1 MAGDYRIRGEVGGF
15 MRKLIVLTLLVFAV
29 PVMADEGMWLF
40 NRPPRALLKQ
50 RYGFEPTQAWLDHL
64 QKASVRFNSGG
75 SGSFVSANGL
85 VLTNHHVGLDCLA
98 KISTEKR
105 DYLATGYLAKTAA
118 EEVKCLDLELNVLM
132 SIEDV
137 TPRVLAAV
145 TPSMS
150 TAEAQRA
157 RRAVMSTIEQ
167 ESTQKT
173 GLRSDVVT
181 LFQGGE
187 YHLYRYKKYTDVR
200 LVFAPEVAIAFFGG
214 DPDNFEYPRY
224 DLDVCFFRAY
234 ENGKAVHPAEYLKWS
249 ATGAKDGELTFVSGH
264 PGRTNRLNTLHHLE
278 FFRDVTYPI
287 TLNLLRR
294 REVLLNTYA
303 ERSIENDRRAHDD
316 LFGFKNSRKAYLGRI
331 AGLQDPAIMKKK
343 ADAEAALRQKVES
356 DPQLKAQYGDA
367 WSMVDKAFETYRS
380 FAVEYRFLEGGYAF
394 NSHLF
399 NAARTLIRL
408 GEESAK
414 PNADRLREY
423 RESNLESLKQQLY
436 SEAPIYQDL
445 EIVELSDS
453 LAHWL
458 ETMGGNDPLVKQV
471 LDGKS
476 PQERASELVRASKLR
491 DAAVRKQ
498 LGEGGKAA
506 IDASTDPMI
515 QMARMVDARSR
526 ELRKNYEES
535 VDEPLQQAYA
545 KIANAT
551 FKASG
556 GETYPDATFTLRL
569 SFGPV
574 TGFEENGKQI
584 PWRTK
589 IGDTF
594 EHAAAHANK
603 EPFALPKTWTAKK
616 AVLDN
621 DPTPFNFVNTADIIG
636 GNSGSPVV
644 NRAGEF
650 VGIIFDGNLQSL
662 SWDYQF
668 DDRVGRAVSVHSAGI
683 LDALKKVYG
692 ATGVVKEL
700 TGK

>member
-1 MAGDYRIRGEVGGF
+1 
-15 MRKLIVLTLLVFAV
+15 MRRLFILLATLFIALPVLS
-29 PVMADEGMWLF
+29 DEGMWLF

-50 RYGFEPTQAWLDHL
+50 RYNFEPTQAWLDHL

-105 DYLATGYLAKTAA
+105 DYVATGFLAKTAA

-137 TPRVLAAV
+137 TSRVQGAV
-145 TPSMS
+145 TPAMS

-167 ESTQKT
+167 ESAQKT

-224 DLDVCFFRAY
+224 DLDVAFFRAY
-234 ENGKAVHPAEYLKWS
+234 ENDKAVRPAEYLKWS
-249 ATGAKDGELTFVSGH
+249 AAGAKEGELTFVSGH
-264 PGRTNRLNTLHHLE
+264 PGRTNRLNTLYHLE
-278 FFRDVTYPI
+278 FFRDITYPFN
-287 TLNLLRR
+287 LNLLRR
-294 REVLLNTYA
+294 REVLIDTYA
-303 ERSIENDRRAHDD
+303 ERSVENDRRAHDD
-316 LFGFKNSRKAYLGRI
+316 LFGVKNSRKAFLGRI
-331 AGLQDPAIMKKK
+331 AGLQDPAIVKKK

-356 DPQLKAQYGDA
+356 DPQMKAQYGDA
-367 WSMVDKAFETYRS
+367 WSMVEQAFDTYRP
-380 FAVEYRFLEGGYAF
+380 FAMEYRFLEGSVAF

-399 NAARTLIRL
+399 SSARALLRL
-408 GEESAK
+408 ADESAK
-414 PNADRLREY
+414 PNADRLREF
-423 RESNLESLKQQLY
+423 RESNLESLKQGLY
-436 SEAPIYQDL
+436 SEAPIYEDL

-458 ETMGGNDPLVKQV
+458 ETMGVNDPLVKQV

-476 PQERASELVRASKLR
+476 PQQRASELVRGSKLR

-506 IDASTDPMI
+506 VDASNDPMI
-515 QMARMVDARSR
+515 QVARMVDARAR
-526 ELRKNYEES
+526 ELRKKYEES
-535 VDEPLQQAYA
+535 VEEPQTQAYA

-556 GETYPDATFTLRL
+556 GDTYPDATFTLRL
-569 SFGPV
+569 SFGEV
-574 TGFEENGKQI
+574 KGFEENGKKI
-584 PWRTK
+584 SWRTT

-603 EPFALPKTWTAKK
+603 APFELPKSWTSKK
-616 AVLDN
+616 ALLDN
-621 DPTPFNFVNTADIIG
+621 DKTPFNFINTADIIG

-650 VGIIFDGNLQSL
+650 VGIIFDGNLHSL
-662 SWDYQF
+662 PWDYQF
-668 DDRVGRAVSVHSAGI
+668 DDRVGRSVSVHSAGI
-683 LDALKKVYG
+683 LAALTKIYG

>member
-1 MAGDYRIRGEVGGF
+1 MF
-15 MRKLIVLTLLVFAV
+15 MRKLIVLTLLVFAAPLV
-29 PVMADEGMWLF
+29 ADEGMWLF

-105 DYLATGYLAKTAA
+105 DYVATGFHAKTSA

-137 TPRVLAAV
+137 TPRVQAAV
-145 TPSMS
+145 TAGMS

-167 ESTQKT
+167 ESSQKT

-224 DLDVCFFRAY
+224 DLDICFFRAY
-234 ENGKAVHPAEYLKWS
+234 ENDKAVHPAEYLKWS
-249 ATGAKDGELTFVSGH
+249 AAGAKEGDLTFVSGH
-264 PGRTNRLNTLHHLE
+264 PGRTNRLNSMTHLE
-278 FFRDVTYPI
+278 FFRDLTYPFN
-287 TLNLLRR
+287 LNLLRR

-316 LFGFKNSRKAYLGRI
+316 LFGVKNSRKAYLGRI
-331 AGLQDPAIMKKK
+331 AGLQDPAIMKTK
-343 ADAEAALRQKVES
+343 ADTEAALRQKVES
-356 DPQLKAQYGDA
+356 DPQMKAQYGDA
-367 WSMVDKAFETYRS
+367 WSMIDKAFATYRP
-380 FAVEYRFLEGGYAF
+380 FAMEYRFLEGGVAF

-399 NAARTLIRL
+399 SAARTLLRL
-408 GEESAK
+408 GDESAK
-414 PNADRLREY
+414 PNAERLREF
-423 RESNLESLKQQLY
+423 RESNLESLKQGLY
-436 SEAPIYQDL
+436 SEAPVYEDL

-458 ETMGGNDPLVKQV
+458 ETVGVNDPLVKQV
-471 LDGKS
+471 LNGKS
-476 PQERASELVRASKLR
+476 PQERASELVRGSKLR

-515 QMARMVDARSR
+515 QVARIVDARSR
-526 ELRKNYEES
+526 EMRKTYEES

-556 GETYPDATFTLRL
+556 GDTYPDATFTLRL

-574 TGFEENGKQI
+574 KGFEENGKHVS
-584 PWRTK
+584 WRTT

-603 EPFALPKTWTAKK
+603 EPFALPKSWTSKK

-621 DPTPFNFVNTADIIG
+621 DPTPFDFINTADIIG

-662 SWDYQF
+662 PWDYQF
-668 DDRVGRAVSVHSAGI
+668 DERVGRSVSVHSAGI
-683 LDALKKVYG
+683 IDALKKVYA
-692 ATGVVKEL
+692 ATDVVKEL

>member
-1 MAGDYRIRGEVGGF
+1 
-15 MRKLIVLTLLVFAV
+15 MRKSLIFLIVLFAAL
-29 PVMADEGMWLF
+29 PAISDEGMWLF
-40 NRPPRALLKQ
+40 NRPPRAMLKQ

-75 SGSFVSANGL
+75 SGSFVGPDGL
-85 VLTNHHVGLDCLA
+85 ILTNHHVGLDCLA
-98 KISTEKR
+98 KIATAKH
-105 DYLATGYLAKTAA
+105 DYVATGFHAKTQA
-118 EEVKCLDLELNVLM
+118 EEVKCVDLELNVLM

-137 TPRVLAAV
+137 TQRVQSAV
-145 TPSMS
+145 QPGMPS
-150 TAEAQRA
+150 ADAQRA

-224 DLDVCFFRAY
+224 DLDICFFRAY
-234 ENGKAVHPAEYLKWS
+234 ENGKAVRPTDYLKWS
-249 ATGAKDGELTFVSGH
+249 ATGAKDGDLVFVSGN
-264 PGRTNRLNTLHHLE
+264 PGRTSRLNTLHHLE

-287 TLNLLRR
+287 TMNLLRR
-294 REVLLNTYA
+294 REVLLDTYA
-303 ERSIENDRRAHDD
+303 ERSLENDRRAHDD
-316 LFGFKNSRKAYLGRI
+316 LFGIKNSRKAYVGRI

-343 ADAEAALRQKVES
+343 ADGEAALRQKVES

-367 WSMVDKAFETYRS
+367 WDMVDKAFATYRS
-380 FAVEYRFLEGGYAF
+380 FATEYRFLEGAYAF

-399 NAARTLIRL
+399 NTARTLLRL
-408 GEESAK
+408 SEEKGK
-414 PNADRLREY
+414 PNAERLREF

-436 SEAPIYQDL
+436 SEAPVYEDL
-445 EIVELSDS
+445 ETVELADS

-458 ETMGGNDPLVKQV
+458 ETMGANDPLVLKV

-476 PQERASELVRASKLR
+476 PQERASELVRGTKLR
-491 DAAVRKQ
+491 DVAVRKQ

-506 IDASTDPMI
+506 VDASNDPMI
-515 QMARMVDARSR
+515 QVARMVDPRSR
-526 ELRKNYEES
+526 ELRKTYEES
-535 VDEPLQQAYA
+535 VDEQLTQAYA
-545 KIANAT
+545 KIANAM
-551 FKASG
+551 FKVSG
-556 GETYPDATFTLRL
+556 GDTYPDATFTLRL
-569 SFGPV
+569 SLGTV
-574 TGFEENGKQI
+574 KGFDENGQKVS
-584 PWRTK
+584 WRTT

-603 EPFALPKTWTAKK
+603 EPFELPKTWISKK

-621 DPTPFNFVNTADIIG
+621 DTTPFNFVLTADIIG

-644 NRAGEF
+644 NRANEF

-662 SWDYQF
+662 PWDYQF
-668 DDRVGRAVSVHSAGI
+668 DDRIGRAVAVHSAGI
-683 LDALKKVYG
+683 IDALTKVYN
-692 ATGVVKEL
+692 APDIVKQL
-700 TGK
+700 NGK